1 MTEADTVIRKPLAAT
16 AEKAYV
22 IDSFAWF
29 EYFLGSHA
37 GTKAKPFIEAGS
49 GLTPTI
55 VIAKLADK
63 YTRERMSFSDKLS
76 FILLRTQDVG
86 LDVAL
91 ARKAG
96 ALNEERKRIAKRWG
110 LADSIV
116 LATARAHNAKIITG
130 DEHFRD
136 LDDEVI
142 MIK

>member
-1 MTEADTVIRKPLAAT
+1 VTESDTAIRNQPAVK

-37 GTKAKPFIEAGS
+37 GTKAKPYIETGS

-55 VIAKLADK
+55 VIAELTDK
-63 YTRERMSFSDKLS
+63 YTRERMPFSDKLS
-76 FILLRTQDVG
+76 FILLRTQDVS